1 MMVLFRGVLSGAA
14 ELKCRFVFSRE
25 QDMPIKDCHKPL
37 LVSYEHGVSE
47 IPLMGLTVGDLLKR
61 TAAAFPDNEALIV
74 PYQDVRW
81 SYSELDA
88 QTDRLAA
95 GLIALG
101 LKPGERIGVW
111 APNMAEWVVL
121 QFATAKA
128 GLILVNINPA
138 YRLSELEFALRQV
151 EVSALAFVPSFKSSD
166 YVAMIS
172 ELIPEMAGSTPGSL
186 KSESI
191 PSLRWLIALGDDPV
205 PGALRY
211 ADVMDKAD
219 ETSREGLA
227 ELAPRL
233 QFDDPINIQFTSGT
247 TGRPKAAALTHHNIV
262 NNAYFTGLQMRL
274 TDADRMCI
282 PVPMYHCFGMVL
294 GTLCCVAHGAAM
306 VFASAGFDAAAAMD
320 VTETERCSVFH
331 SVPTMFIAVLDSP
344 GFVGRDLSCLRTGI
358 IAGAPC
364 PAELMKR
371 IMGEMH
377 MSQITIAYGMTETGP
392 VSTQTSVDDPVH
404 RRIETVGRV
413 LPHTE
418 IKIVDGDGRIAQRG
432 TPGELL
438 TRGYCVMPKYWNDPE
453 KTAKAIDEAR
463 WISSGDIAVVDDEGF
478 FQIVGRSKDMLIRGG
493 ENIFPREIEDFL
505 YTHPAIEQ
513 VEVIGAPDEKYGE
526 EVCAWIKMREGQT
539 ATAEEIRDFC
549 KGQIAHFKIP
559 HYVKFVDEFPM
570 TITGKVQKFVMRKM
584 MAEELAGKAE
594 DV

>member
-1 MMVLFRGVLSGAA
+1 MTQKDDKKTHAA
-14 ELKCRFVFSRE
+14 
-25 QDMPIKDCHKPL
+25 
-37 LVSYEHGVSE
+37 SYEHGVSA
-47 IPLMGLTVGDLLKR
+47 IPLMGLTVGGLLER
-61 TAAAFPDNEALIV
+61 AATAFPENNALIV
-74 PYQDVRW
+74 PYQNVRW
-81 SYSELDA
+81 SYSELDR
-88 QTDRLAA
+88 QVDRLAA

-151 EVSALAFVPSFKSSD
+151 EVSALVFVPTFKASD
-166 YVAMIS
+166 YVAMLS
-172 ELIPEMAGSTPGSL
+172 ELMPEMAGSAPADL
-186 KSESI
+186 KSENL
-191 PSLRWLIALGDDPV
+191 PSLRWLISLGDEPV

-211 ADVMDKAD
+211 ADVMARA
-219 ETSREGLA
+219 EATSRERLE
-227 ELAPRL
+227 ELANQL
-233 QFDDPINIQFTSGT
+233 QFDDSINIQFTSGT
-247 TGRPKAAALTHHNIV
+247 TGRPKAATLTHHNIV

-274 TDADRMCI
+274 TEADRMCI

-294 GTLCCVAHGAAM
+294 GTLCCVAHGATM
-306 VFASAGFDAAAAMD
+306 VFASTGFDATAAME
-320 VTETERCSVFH
+320 VTESERCSVFH
-331 SVPTMFIAVLDSP
+331 GVPTMFIAALDSP
-344 GFVGRDLSCLRTGI
+344 GFAERDLSCLRTGI

-364 PAELMKR
+364 PAELMRR
-371 IMGEMH
+371 IMSEMH
-377 MSQITIAYGMTETGP
+377 MLQITIAYGMTETGP

-404 RRIETVGRV
+404 RRVETVGRV

-418 IKIVDGDGRIAQRG
+418 IKIVDDEGRVTPRG

-438 TRGYCVMPKYWNDPE
+438 TRGYCVMPKYWNDSE
-453 KTAKAIDEAR
+453 KTAKAIDKAH
-463 WISSGDIAVVDDEGF
+463 WIASGDIATVDDEGF

-505 YTHPAIEQ
+505 YMHPAVEQ

-526 EVCAWIKMREGQT
+526 EVCAWIKLREGQT

-559 HYVKFVDEFPM
+559 RYVKFVDEFPM
-570 TITGKVQKFVMRKM
+570 TITGKVQKFVMRDT
-584 MAEELAGKAE
+584 MAKELAEAVE
-594 DV
+594 DA